1 MLRFYILEKTR
12 IPMNKWL
19 IRSLVLF
26 LPFITLQAEEEERQ
40 TKISII
46 RDIMQPLG
54 LPLIANYY
62 EMRENVFLNMKCS
75 KPNPFEAF
83 GNLCLIPTR
92 YLFGGKNVHLN
103 EEKCESIQSFKYRH
117 RHWLKGTA
125 ALIAFPITHT
135 VGSLFKGIGYL
146 FPETRKKHHA
156 VREALYSLK
165 LKSNLELYTEAG
177 LSQLYSSEQA
187 PCQNHKRPSTI
198 HSKHKKEIE
207 ALRQIVKLLEE
218 NQIVY
223 WLDCGTCIGAYR
235 YGGFIPWDVDI
246 DIAIIQADSEN
257 VKRAL
262 LQLDPK
268 KYQIQDWSSYDL
280 PQTFLKL
287 YIKETQ
293 TQIDIYHYGLDPEK
307 KTATYIYSYEN
318 SFLLDD
324 WKKPERAMVTPY
336 PYDTL
341 FPLKRAQFDG
351 IAVWV
356 PNNIEAFLKSKYGEN
371 LDPTMVW
378 NENTKKYDKVED
390 HPYWKIGIAH

>member
-1 MLRFYILEKTR
+1 MKKWTVSIL
-12 IPMNKWL
+12 M
-19 IRSLVLF
+19 F
-26 LPFITLQAEEEERQ
+26 LMPLTALQAEENEERQ
-40 TKISII
+40 TKVSII
-46 RDIMQPLG
+46 RDVLQPMG

-62 EMRENVFLNMKCS
+62 DMRENVFLNMKS
-75 KPNPFEAF
+75 GKPNVFEAF

-92 YLFGGKNVHLN
+92 YLFGGKN
-103 EEKCESIQSFKYRH
+103 IQLIDDENCKSLPSFKYRH

-135 VGSLFKGIGYL
+135 IGSIFKGIGYL
-146 FPETRKKHHA
+146 FPEARNRHKA
-156 VREALYSLK
+156 VRKALYSQNV
-165 LKSNLELYTEAG
+165 KSNMELYSQAG
-177 LSQLYSSEQA
+177 LKQLFSSETA

-198 HSKHKKEIE
+198 LSKHKKEIE
-207 ALRQIVKLLEE
+207 ALRHMVKLLEE
-218 NQIVY
+218 NGIAY

-246 DIAIIQADSEN
+246 DIAILCPDSDN
-257 VKRAL
+257 VKRVL

-293 TQIDIYHYGLDPEK
+293 TQIDIYHYAIDENK
-307 KTATYIYSYEN
+307 KTLTYIYTYEN
-318 SFLLDD
+318 SFLPND
-324 WKKPERAMVTPY
+324 WKKPERAMTKPLSYETV
-336 PYDTL
+336 

-351 IAVWV
+351 MSVWV
-356 PNNIEAFLKSKYGEN
+356 PNDIETFLKAKYGEN

-378 NENTKKYDKVED
+378 NETTKKYDKVED